1 MHGLATCFLELYLAH
16 LLTDF
21 VFQSDRLVT

>member
-1 MHGLATCFLELYLAH
+1 MHGLATCFLGLYLAH